1 MKKVM
6 EHWPRIVLLA
16 SLVLVGG
23 CTPPVLTT
31 PTPAAFDEA
40 AFWESFPLPEDAELV
55 PVVEGFDIG
64 FATGMIEPEL
74 FDFYAAWLEE
84 QGWSQQAPT
93 EAMITLP
100 HQRWRKDGVE
110 LLIELQPL
118 DEQGRTVVWIQ
129 LLSDT
134 ER

>member
-1 MKKVM
+1 METMKNL
-6 EHWPRIVLLA
+6 PTIALLT
-16 SLVLVGG
+16 SLLVLSG
-23 CTPPVLTT
+23 CSLPVT
-31 PTPAAFDEA
+31 PTPTPTAFDEA
-40 AFWESFPLPEDAELV
+40 TFWKSFPLPEDAELV

-129 LLSDT
+129 VLSEA

>member
-1 MKKVM
+1 METMKN
-6 EHWPRIVLLA
+6 LLTIA
-16 SLVLVGG
+16 LLTSLLVLSG
-23 CTPPVLTT
+23 CSPPVT
-31 PTPAAFDEA
+31 PTPTPTAFDEA
-40 AFWESFPLPEDAELV
+40 TFWKSFPLPEDAELV

-74 FDFYAAWLEE
+74 FDFYARWLRE

-129 LLSDT
+129 VLSET